1 MFDGLQRVWETFFNL
16 DLIGQTLPALL
27 RVGLLNTL
35 LLAVLASVIGVGVVV
50 VIAAGLMS
58 SKVAVRLPCRA
69 YVDVLRG
76 LPHILTVYLVGQG
89 LPLAGITL
97 FGESTYGYAA
107 LAIGLLEGAY
117 MAEIFRAGFQSVE
130 RGQIEASRSLGLS
143 HLETLRFVV
152 FPTGARRVL
161 PPLTGQFIL
170 VIKGTALVYLL
181 GLTADQREMFAIAQD
196 TAIVNASLSPLVAA
210 GLLFLAIT
218 VPMTYAVNAWER
230 RLRDG
235 RKDAPTDTATDM
247 DRALAHQGTG

>member
-1 MFDGLQRVWETFFNL
+1 MFDGLRRVWETFFDL
-16 DLIGQTLPALL
+16 DLIGQTLPTML

-35 LLAVLASVIGVGVVV
+35 LLAVFASAIGVVVGV
-50 VIAAGLMS
+50 VIAAGLLS
-58 SKVAVRLPCRA
+58 SKWAVRLPCRI
-69 YVDVLRG
+69 YVDLLRG
-76 LPHILTVYLVGQG
+76 LPHILTVYLIGQG
-89 LPLAGITL
+89 LPLAGIEP
-97 FGESTYGYAA
+97 FGKSTYGYAA

-130 RGQIEASRSLGLS
+130 KGQIEAARSLGLS

-152 FPTGARRVL
+152 FPTGGRRVL

-181 GLTADQREMFAIAQD
+181 GLTAGQREMFAIAQD
-196 TAIVNASLSPLVAA
+196 AATLNASLSPLVAA
-210 GLLFLAIT
+210 GLLYLAIT

-235 RKDAPTDTATDM
+235 RKDNPATM
-247 DRALAHQGTG
+247 DGALAQQATG